1 MEVADKLA
9 GPWLEIPSPTLA
21 ATTQRYEGPAAFQFS
36 FPTAENSSGAWC
48 LMLDN
53 GGYKAFT
60 TTDLASGKFTASNET
75 KFPFVFRHGSVLPL
89 SAEEYQRVKTAFNVG
104 LKN

>member
-1 MEVADKLA
+1 MEAADKLS
-9 GPWLEIPSPTLA
+9 GPWLEISSPSLA
-21 ATTQRYEGPAAFQFS
+21 ATQRYEGPAAFPFTPQGQGQ
-36 FPTAENSSGAWC
+36 PETWC

-75 KFPFVFRHGSVLPL
+75 TFPFPFRHGSVLPL
-89 SAEEYQRVKTAFNVG
+89 SAEEYQRVKSAYASAGMT
-104 LKN
+104 K